1 MSKETNIEKNTAVA
15 EAVSKTEIFFSS
27 NKKAILIAVS
37 AIIIACAGI
46 FLYHRFGYIPARQE
60 ALGQMFPAEANF
72 RNGEYEIAL
81 NGDGNVLGFAQV
93 IDNYGSKAGKAVYL
107 YAGICELNLGNW
119 NEAIGY
125 LKSYNGR
132 DKIMKARATACIG
145 DAYTGL
151 NDYAQAVKYFEKAAA
166 TADNAFAATYL
177 LKAGVAYEALGN
189 YDAALKAYDTIKNDY
204 PMSMEAMDIDKYIS
218 RAEIES
224 MK

>member
-46 FLYHRFGYIPARQE
+46 FLYHRFSYIPARQE

>member
-93 IDNYGSKAGKAVYL
+93 IDNYGNKAGKAVYL

-132 DKIMKARATACIG
+132 DKIMKA
-145 DAYTGL
+145 
-151 NDYAQAVKYFEKAAA
+151 V
-166 TADNAFAATYL
+166 
-177 LKAGVAYEALGN
+177 
-189 YDAALKAYDTIKNDY
+189 
-204 PMSMEAMDIDKYIS
+204 
-218 RAEIES
+218 EI
-224 MK
+224 